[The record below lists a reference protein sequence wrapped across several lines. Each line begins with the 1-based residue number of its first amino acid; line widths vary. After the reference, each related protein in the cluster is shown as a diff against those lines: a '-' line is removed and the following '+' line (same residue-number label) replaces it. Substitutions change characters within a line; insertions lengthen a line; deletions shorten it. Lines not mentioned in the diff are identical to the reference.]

1 MENREWMLGPTPCQF
16 TYKAC
21 WEFTWRCLRLS
32 STNRVKER
40 VRSPIRSENKETSL
54 VGSSIT
60 HRLNCDLFQ
69 SSRSTRF
76 DYLREVSAR
85 LVVCPCPSC
94 WSLALVIDISS
105 SSVWI
110 NLSTR
115 SVSRR
120 RSVTIVRW
128 NNWPGTSSLVESSRK
143 HEVFG
148 MNTERNDRRDAW
160 ETLLRF
166 EEDVCL
172 REDIEQWL
180 DVLMD
185 CSRWSKDF
193 EWIVLHPCRHR
204 DAKMIESN
212 VRWSWEARMAS
223 VDVRSKWSWKT
234 KYRRLTRTI

>member
-21 WEFTWRCLRLS
+21 WEFAWRCLRLS

-40 VRSPIRSENKETSL
+40 FRSPISSENKETSL
-54 VGSSIT
+54 SWSINHSSD
-60 HRLNCDLFQ
+60 CDLFQ

-94 WSLALVIDISS
+94 CSLALGIDISS

-128 NNWPGTSSLVESSRK
+128 NNWPGTSSLVWSNRK
-143 HEVFG
+143 HAGSG
-148 MNTERNDRRDAW
+148 MNTEQNDRRDAW

-204 DAKMIESN
+204 DAKWSN
-212 VRWSWEARMAS
+212 RTFDEVEKLEWRLLTCVRNEVERRNI
-223 VDVRSKWSWKT
+223 DV
-234 KYRRLTRTI
+234 